1 MPGITNFPNYF
12 IPQSGKSA
20 VREISDPTMETLRA
34 AASGAGAKRKVSRT
48 VRLTFCHKDSRK
60 NSGAT
65 HYSPSDPILP
75 SSLVG

>member
-34 AASGAGAKRKVSRT
+34 AANRKVSRT

-75 SSLVG
+75 SSFAG

>member
-20 VREISDPTMETLRA
+20 
-34 AASGAGAKRKVSRT
+34 

-75 SSLVG
+75 SSFAG